1 MKTKVVSAANI
12 GIGGC
17 LVVFAAGEKNMGLGI
32 VRSADLL
39 KFQIVFIRLTAE
51 NILEFSKNSS
61 LALYLLKLALCA
73 SCGTIF
79 QINQNVSS
87 ASP

>member
-1 MKTKVVSAANI
+1 VAADV

-17 LVVFAAGEKNMGLGI
+17 LGVFAAGEKNMGLGI

-51 NILEFSKNSS
+51 NINRRDQKPLFDGIFRRQASQGGS
-61 LALYLLKLALCA
+61 LT
-73 SCGTIF
+73 GTGPGMAGI
-79 QINQNVSS
+79 Q
-87 ASP
+87 